1 MRKKVHIQTAT
12 IENSTLTLQPTEP
25 VSLNDMVPSGQ
36 MIVDSDE
43 LAFVYLVKE
52 QNEYTYIYLHETIWS
67 QLKEA
72 MEQQLQVKIVS
83 NHEELVLENAV
94 EELQYLVA
102 NIEGNGNYGE
112 KMVEKV
118 EHIFLGK

>member
-1 MRKKVHIQTAT
+1 MRKKVLIQTAT

>member
-83 NHEELVLENAV
+83 NHEEIVLENAV

>member
-25 VSLNDMVPSGQ
+25 VSMNDMVPSGQ

-52 QNEYTYIYLHETIWS
+52 QNEYTYVYLHESIWS